1 MLPFT
6 LYSLRFCLRIVVST
20 ITIIRGNFLIFLW
33 CWILFCP
40 IRIVGKWFIWR
51 DKSWFLED
59 AVMSS
64 QSTGAPS
71 HWDRT
76 KSLLFKTL
84 AIWFFLAFIIHWFGD
99 ALNGG
104 AGSFPGGYFM
114 AGMGVQISFAI
125 LVFWFVTKQS
135 QIDDEFGVS
144 ED

>member
-1 MLPFT
+1 M
-6 LYSLRFCLRIVVST
+6 ST
-20 ITIIRGNFLIFLW
+20 SCIIASTTIISRDNFLVFFW
-33 CWILFCP
+33 RKFCFV
-40 IRIVGKWFIWR
+40 RQG
-51 DKSWFLED
+51 SWGSVLHGEVKHTFLED

-84 AIWFFLAFIIHWFGD
+84 AIWVFLAFIIHWFGD
-99 ALNGG
+99 ALNGA

-135 QIDDEFGVS
+135 QLDDEFGVS

>member
-1 MLPFT
+1 MN
-6 LYSLRFCLRIVVST
+6 T
-20 ITIIRGNFLIFLW
+20 ITIIIRGNFLVLLGRHVF
-33 CWILFCP
+33 FV
-40 IRIVGKWFIWR
+40 RKG
-51 DKSWFLED
+51 SWGSVLLGEVKHNFLED

-84 AIWFFLAFIIHWFGD
+84 AIWVFLAFIIHWFGD
-99 ALNGG
+99 ALNGA

-114 AGMGVQISFAI
+114 AGMGVQISFAV

-135 QIDDEFGVS
+135 QLDDEFGVS

>member
-1 MLPFT
+1 MN
-6 LYSLRFCLRIVVST
+6 T
-20 ITIIRGNFLIFLW
+20 IIIIIRGNFLVLLGRHVF
-33 CWILFCP
+33 FRP
-40 IRIVGKWFIWR
+40 KRIVGKCFTWR
-51 DKSWFLED
+51 GETHFLED

-84 AIWFFLAFIIHWFGD
+84 AIWVFLAFIIHWFGD
-99 ALNGG
+99 ALNGA

-114 AGMGVQISFAI
+114 AGMGVQISFAV

-135 QIDDEFGVS
+135 QLDDEFGVS

>member
-1 MLPFT
+1 MST
-6 LYSLRFCLRIVVST
+6 SCIVANT
-20 ITIIRGNFLIFLW
+20 TIISRDNFFGSFGRKV
-33 CWILFCP
+33 LFRP
-40 IRIVGKWFIWR
+40 IRAVGKCFTWR
-51 DKSWFLED
+51 GETQFLED

-84 AIWFFLAFIIHWFGD
+84 AIWVFLAFIIHWFGD
-99 ALNGG
+99 ALNGA

-135 QIDDEFGVS
+135 QLDDEFGVS